1 MAKQKYKR
9 VIKRVLRNKSNDQLM
24 VALPNG
30 CGIEAGK
37 FVKIVPFRKKDFSE
51 EIIKK
56 TMVNKINNQIM
67 VTVPKNS
74 GISYDELV
82 EIVPL
87 ALRPVNMEKYPI
99 YERSDVYQDDDGE
112 IMIKPKED
120 KE

>member
-1 MAKQKYKR
+1 MAKYKYKR

-37 FVKIVPFRKKDFSE
+37 FVKIVPFRRNDHTEDIVKQ
-51 EIIKK
+51 

-74 GISYDELV
+74 GIQKDELV
-82 EIVPL
+82 EIIPMS
-87 ALRPVNMEKYPI
+87 LRPINMDKYPI
-99 YERSDVYQDDDGE
+99 YERSDVYRDETTGE
-112 IMIKPKED
+112 IMVKPKE
-120 KE
+120 E